1 MMEVFSFRSSLCVSD
16 VSGFVDPSL
25 FREPSTY
32 RIVNDST
39 QRDKVIIPSD
49 LELGF
54 APFVNF

>member
-16 VSGFVDPSL
+16 VSGFVDPSP

-39 QRDKVIIPSD
+39 QRDKITIPSD
-49 LELGF
+49 LELSF
-54 APFVNF
+54 TLFVNF